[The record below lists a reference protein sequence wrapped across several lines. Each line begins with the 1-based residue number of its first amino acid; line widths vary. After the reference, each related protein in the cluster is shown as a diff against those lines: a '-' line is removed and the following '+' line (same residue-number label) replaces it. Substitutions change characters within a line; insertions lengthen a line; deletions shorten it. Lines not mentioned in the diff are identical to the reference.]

1 MKYYRMKIDK
11 QGKTQKKQSK
21 KNYRK
26 TLKGGLME
34 FLRGKSNRG
43 KVENTIHQLD
53 KIIKHTAKD
62 TKKANTHTDR
72 FNDAFKSIDAKVKG
86 YIMNIVNETED
97 LQNVQGSHIIE
108 GEDFATIELL
118 EIIHGE
124 MTEQR
129 KKNSTF
135 DSDKNHMFEYF
146 EDKEKFD
153 ENNRELITATI
164 KNQHVRDVIV
174 KARSVQSAQG
184 GKKTQKKRKRKR
196 NKRKTASKK

>member
-97 LQNVQGSHIIE
+97 IDGYMGNARVE
-108 GEDFATIELL
+108 GEYFATTELL
-118 EIIHGE
+118 KIIHGE

-135 DSDKNHMFEYF
+135 DSDKNHMFVYF

>member
-26 TLKGGLME
+26 TQKGGLDWGY
-34 FLRGKSNRG
+34 GKSTRG
-43 KVENTIHQLD
+43 PVVELVHQLD

-97 LQNVQGSHIIE
+97 IDGYMGNARVE
-108 GEDFATIELL
+108 GEYFATTELL
-118 EIIHGE
+118 KIIHGE

-146 EDKEKFD
+146 EDKDDFD
-153 ENNRELITATI
+153 KNNRELITATI
-164 KNQHVRDVIV
+164 KNQDVRDVIV
-174 KARSVQSAQG
+174 NAKSVQSAQG